1 MITWALTVAGFL
13 IALIAGVFL
22 GFSDFIMRGL
32 AQAPGTAGSAA
43 MVGINRTVFHS
54 IFIVLF
60 ISLLAVSVA
69 LALLAFWQVDGVA
82 LSLVLAGSLSYSL
95 GVFAVTGLGNVPM
108 NNRLDAMSGSME
120 QTTIYWL
127 YYVQR
132 WTRLNNI
139 RSAASA
145 FAAIAWLIAANQL

>member
-1 MITWALTVAGFL
+1 
-13 IALIAGVFL
+13 
-22 GFSDFIMRGL
+22 
-32 AQAPGTAGSAA
+32 
-43 MVGINRTVFHS
+43 MVGINRTVYHS

-69 LALLAFWQVDGVA
+69 LALLAFWQEDGIV

-108 NNRLDAMSGSME
+108 NNRLDAISGSME
-120 QTTIYWL
+120 QTTTYWFD
-127 YYVQR
+127 YVQR

>member
-1 MITWALTVAGFL
+1 MMTWALTVAGFL
-13 IALIAGVFL
+13 MALIAGVFL
-22 GFSDFIMRGL
+22 SFSDFIMRGL
-32 AQAPGTAGSAA
+32 AQAPGTTGATA
-43 MVGINRTVFHS
+43 MVGINRTVYQS

-69 LALLAFWQVDGVA
+69 LALLAFWQVDGIA

-95 GVFAVTGLGNVPM
+95 GVFAVTGLRNVPM

-145 FAAIAWLIAANQL
+145 FAAIAWLIAVNQL